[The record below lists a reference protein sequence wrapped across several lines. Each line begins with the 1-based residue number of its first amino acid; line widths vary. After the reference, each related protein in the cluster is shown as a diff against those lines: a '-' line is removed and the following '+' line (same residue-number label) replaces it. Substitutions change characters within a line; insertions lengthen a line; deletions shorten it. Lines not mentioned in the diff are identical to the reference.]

1 MADAVPA
8 QVLKGDSEPDKV
20 IEGAEPTVTV
30 TLAVFWQPLAS
41 VPVTVYVTVLVNVAV
56 TVEPVVALRPVEG
69 DQL

>member
-1 MADAVPA
+1 VADAVPA

>member
-1 MADAVPA
+1 MPA